1 MLPFPNP
8 NPNPNAHTLSIPFT
22 STDLIEIDPFP
33 SISNSSFVAISPCI
47 DILPFDAIETTTVP
61 QLDPL
66 LVVANY
72 TSPPLMMRRR
82 PADKVRG
89 PRKDRHSKIVTAKG
103 PRDRRIRLS
112 REVARNFFDLQEM
125 LGFEHGSKTVQ
136 WLLTMSKH
144 AIQELNTTTSP
155 FIIRKNDCKGKAIA
169 TTLSYPSESIEEE
182 QRQVAIEAARVIYNN
197 NNNEHSDNNHIDTSN
212 YEMLISKESRAQARE
227 RARNTTTQK
236 KLSKGCVP
244 SSNIAPTIGAAK
256 VDLHLTELRDQEGS
270 SAQCSVHLGFTAEE
284 GRYFGMVPI
293 YDCWTGE
300 NNSMEDISFQE
311 QDIWR
316 LLVNDI

>member
-1 MLPFPNP
+1 MLPFRNP
-8 NPNPNAHTLSIPFT
+8 NPHTLSIPFT

-33 SISNSSFVAISPCI
+33 SISNSSFLQALSPCI
-47 DILPFDAIETTTVP
+47 DILPFDATATTMVP

-66 LVVANY
+66 LVLTNY
-72 TSPPLMMRRR
+72 TSPPLMMMRR
-82 PADKVRG
+82 PDKVRG

-155 FIIRKNDCKGKAIA
+155 FIISENDCKGKAVA
-169 TTLSYPSESIEEE
+169 TTLSYPSESIEKK
-182 QRQVAIEAARVIYNN
+182 QRQVAIEPPARVIYNIN
-197 NNNEHSDNNHIDTSN
+197 NNDRNHTDTFN
-212 YEMLISKESRAQARE
+212 YELLIAKESRPQARE
-227 RARNTTTQK
+227 RTKNIRTTQK
-236 KLSKGCVP
+236 KRSNCCVL

-256 VDLHLTELRDQEGS
+256 VDLHLTESVDQEGS
-270 SAQCSVHLGFTAEE
+270 SAECSVHLGFTAEE
-284 GRYFGMVPI
+284 GDFGMVPI
-293 YDCWTGE
+293 CDCWTGE
-300 NNSMEDISFQE
+300 NNSMEDISFQV

-316 LLVNDI
+316 DFLLNDI